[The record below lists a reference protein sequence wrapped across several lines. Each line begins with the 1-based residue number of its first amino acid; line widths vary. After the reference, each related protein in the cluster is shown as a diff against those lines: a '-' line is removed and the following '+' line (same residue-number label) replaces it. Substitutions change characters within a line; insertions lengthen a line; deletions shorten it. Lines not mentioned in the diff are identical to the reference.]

1 MVIEDD
7 NTGGDDRVKD
17 LKAENAR
24 NAATRTGRLK
34 DAEAAHEVYF
44 ADCILFVP
52 YPFVVLCCVVLFFWF
67 VVGDNPDVGA
77 YACVV
82 KQLVGQ
88 SDNSFQ

>member
-24 NAATRTGRLK
+24 NAATRAGRLK

-52 YPFVVLCCVVLFFWF
+52 YPFVVLFYVVLCCVVLC
-67 VVGDNPDVGA
+67 
-77 YACVV
+77 CVV
-82 KQLVGQ
+82 FLVCLVLCFHVHTA
-88 SDNSFQ
+88 STAAA

>member
-24 NAATRTGRLK
+24 NAATRAGRLK

-44 ADCILFVP
+44 ADCILFIP
-52 YPFVVLCCVVLFFWF
+52 LPFVVLFYVVLCCVFFLFVLCYVLMSILRQQQPLYYLLF
-67 VVGDNPDVGA
+67 D
-77 YACVV
+77 
-82 KQLVGQ
+82 
-88 SDNSFQ
+88 

>member
-24 NAATRTGRLK
+24 NAATRAGRLK

-52 YPFVVLCCVVLFFWF
+52 
-67 VVGDNPDVGA
+67 
-77 YACVV
+77 
-82 KQLVGQ
+82 
-88 SDNSFQ
+88 